1 MKGGDS
7 LQIETL
13 GSEPG
18 NGAGLSGFRLM
29 MESCF

>member
-18 NGAGLSGFRLM
+18 NRAGLSGFRVM